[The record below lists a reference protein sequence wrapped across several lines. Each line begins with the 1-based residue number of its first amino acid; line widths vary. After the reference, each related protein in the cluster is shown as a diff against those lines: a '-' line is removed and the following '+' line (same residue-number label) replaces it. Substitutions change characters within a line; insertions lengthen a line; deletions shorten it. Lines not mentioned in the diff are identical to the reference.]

1 MQFNISEL
9 ETPLNRANE
18 LLLRRK
24 NLKAIK
30 YLNKFLDENPSNY
43 YAWLLLGIAKRRI
56 NKLNDAIKCFKTTV
70 ELNPSLLEAWGLLTI
85 TYLDKGD
92 GILAE
97 KTIEKARVLNPDDE
111 KIEFYY
117 ENLIRI
123 YKKFGPFF

>member
-9 ETPLNRANE
+9 ESPLNRVNE
-18 LLLRRK
+18 LLLKRK

-30 YLNKFLDENPSNY
+30 YLSKFLDENPSNY

-56 NKLNDAIKCFKTTV
+56 DKLNDAIKCFRTTV

-85 TYLDKGD
+85 TYLDKGEND
-92 GILAE
+92 LAE
-97 KTIEKARVLNPDDE
+97 KAIEKARKLNPNDE
-111 KIEFYY
+111 KIQFYY
-117 ENLIRI
+117 DNLIRI